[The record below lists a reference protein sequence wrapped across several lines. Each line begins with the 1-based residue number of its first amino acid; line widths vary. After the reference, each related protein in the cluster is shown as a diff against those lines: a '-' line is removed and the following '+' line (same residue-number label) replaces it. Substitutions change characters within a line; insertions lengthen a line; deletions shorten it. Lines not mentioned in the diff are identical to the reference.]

1 MLHAFKHV
9 IVRCSVEP
17 LYEGDA
23 KLEDVLR
30 LLGDGGFDLGDE
42 DPHAIFPQTAVL
54 LARDD
59 ARAGKLRFEALLAQ
73 ANADRELQA
82 GLVKQREEEIDRLK
96 RDHDQLT
103 VMAQERM
110 ADLDERSE
118 EHTSELQ
125 AHMRI

>member
-73 ANADRELQA
+73 ANAARALKA
-82 GLVKQREEEIDRLK
+82 GLVQQRGEEFDRLN
-96 RDHDQLT
+96 RAHDQPT
-103 VMAQERM
+103 VLPQDHM
-110 ADLDERSE
+110 ADTDPA
-118 EHTSELQ
+118 T
-125 AHMRI
+125 

>member
-1 MLHAFKHV
+1 M
-9 IVRCSVEP
+9 VRCSVGP

-54 LARDD
+54 RARDD

-82 GLVKQREEEIDRLK
+82 GLVKQRQEAIERPK
-96 RDHDQLT
+96 RDQDQLT
-103 VMAQERM
+103 CRA
-110 ADLDERSE
+110 
-118 EHTSELQ
+118 
-125 AHMRI
+125 